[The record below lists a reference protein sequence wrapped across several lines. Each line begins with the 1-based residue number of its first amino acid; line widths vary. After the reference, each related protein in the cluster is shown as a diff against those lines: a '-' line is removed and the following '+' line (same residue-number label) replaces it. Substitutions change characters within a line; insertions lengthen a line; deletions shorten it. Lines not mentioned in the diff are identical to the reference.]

1 MSSLKSNIRNNYNL
15 DESPLNLKVIHLK
28 TKKRNIYY
36 NFNILKYIIKSINIF
51 FLFFFIIKVR
61 IPIKKNEIY
70 NSNSNSINNYKIKLS
85 KKNYNFFISN
95 VKNEELNYN
104 NSKIYE
110 ETLIRYEKNMPHLKE
125 LNKKRNFDHLLPLP
139 KEIKCKPHFFS
150 NEELIAFISFLTKDN
165 IFFETGSG
173 CSSIIAKYYA
183 KKTISIEGSKTWY
196 EEGIKN
202 GLKNSMIFK
211 NLKTDNQNWSI
222 PGNKSN
228 LEDWKNYFQ
237 SYKEEYNADI
247 IFLDGRFKVAT
258 AMDIF
263 NKIKDDTIIL
273 IHEYK
278 SRPSYFILEN
288 YYNYIYHWNTLY
300 ALIKKKEI
308 NEIPLEIQKKY
319 WNDFI

>member
-15 DESPLNLKVIHLK
+15 NESPLNLKVIHLK
-28 TKKRNIYY
+28 TKNRNIYY

-51 FLFFFIIKVR
+51 LLFFFIIKVG

-202 GLKNSMIFK
+202 GLKNSIIFK